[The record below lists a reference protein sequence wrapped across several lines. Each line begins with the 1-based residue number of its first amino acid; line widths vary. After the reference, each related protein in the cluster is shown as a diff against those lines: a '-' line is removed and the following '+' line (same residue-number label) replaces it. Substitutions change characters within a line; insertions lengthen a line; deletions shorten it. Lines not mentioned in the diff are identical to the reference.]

1 MTETVVPEATP
12 EPAAT
17 TPSSV
22 SRIDALKTGVAGIG
36 RRVLDHIPS
45 FSKPDIHI
53 TKAGVVKG
61 TAAGG
66 LAVGELLTAAGCAP
80 ATTPNATS
88 TEAAHQTPITIVSE
102 SPIPT
107 PINSE
112 NPTITITE
120 SPKPTATVEPT
131 ATVKPTPEKTPAP
144 TLKSVESI
152 INPSPSE
159 KPQTP
164 ITVEQVK
171 DDFAAL
177 IADPNLGLSK
187 RVILVITSQLNTCL
201 SSGGDQKQRLLACG
215 NLAQITYNMAKTNA
229 LTNPNTSQAAYKTT
243 FDLYW
248 LVVEPKPNGLIG
260 PGAKSTMDAELLAH

>member
-1 MTETVVPEATP
+1 LEASFIVFRQTLRKVALVTTLAGAAAAACG
-12 EPAAT
+12 PAAT
-17 TPSSV
+17 TPQAAS
-22 SRIDALKTGVAGIG
+22 
-36 RRVLDHIPS
+36 
-45 FSKPDIHI
+45 
-53 TKAGVVKG
+53 
-61 TAAGG
+61 TA
-66 LAVGELLTAAGCAP
+66 
-80 ATTPNATS
+80 S
-88 TEAAHQTPITIVSE
+88 AHQTPSAEVSQ
-102 SPIPT
+102 PAT
-107 PINSE
+107 PS
-112 NPTITITE
+112 T
-120 SPKPTATVEPT
+120 TATVEPT

-260 PGAKSTMDAELLAH
+260 PGAKSTMDAELLAS